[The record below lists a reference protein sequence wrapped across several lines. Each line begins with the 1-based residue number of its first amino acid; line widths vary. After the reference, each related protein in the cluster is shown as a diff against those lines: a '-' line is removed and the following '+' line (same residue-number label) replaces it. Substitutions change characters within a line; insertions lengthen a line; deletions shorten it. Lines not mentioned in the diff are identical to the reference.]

1 MIPDGAVICPAYLT
15 RSMTAGHDEI
25 RAADRLITCRARGR
39 IEEDGLISI
48 EISPIEIIA
57 HLAPCQLIR
66 RKSAGTSAVPMLS

>member
-1 MIPDGAVICPAYLT
+1 
-15 RSMTAGHDEI
+15 MTAGHDEI

-57 HLAPCQLIR
+57 HLAPCQLIDPAKER
-66 RKSAGTSAVPMLS
+66 RNLCCSYALMTSPVLHRYRP